1 MSDDVSKKLSELEN
15 LEKILQGVDPNVSQ
29 GSYTNVADASQN
41 PTQQNMQNSINGE
54 IKTGVNN
61 NQRKQTKRK
70 NTLLGKIIKYFMLM
84 LVLVS
89 SCFLILFA
97 IYVTGLDL
105 RFTKISINIS
115 VTDQAGKAIP
125 GVNVFL
131 NDAQIGLTDVKGT
144 FEITGLDKGTAE
156 IKLQASDYLDFIE
169 VLNVDR
175 NFLDYT
181 IDKNIKLISS
191 VKATL
196 NGKFEPILN
205 NYKFN
210 DAFVVIK
217 STSGEVIQEMK
228 LSEDG
233 NFSLAEVGT
242 GNIIFE
248 LRTPDFIDISREIE
262 LKPGINNISSINLT
276 PAGDI
281 LESYQSYV
289 TNSFIQQI
297 NILIENHDPNLIN
310 VNYDEQNFL
319 IKDLLVGQK
328 YKIRIEAEGFET
340 RDYEVTIQQG
350 YNEIFDLI
358 FVEQGRA
365 VFYGELND
373 SNRFHIFTSDFDG
386 KDFIQLT
393 DINNLDLENIFYNKE
408 TDRIYFTTEIDRVR
422 SVLGGNTQIVYELN
436 PETKV
441 LNKVT
446 TNTQNLGRV
455 FTNFIAGKIVNIYKN
470 DRRDLAFRLETR
482 NIDGTQP
489 IFIKT
494 TNDNYVIGNLFL
506 SNDSNLVY
514 TQETD
519 NTSKKNYIF
528 VTEVGGQTKLV
539 SDKTESTILSLSSSG
554 KNLIFMAKETSS
566 NFFDLFIYNY
576 DTSQT
581 RRIFTNYQ
589 GLNAQ
594 FLGESEN
601 EFIFFRDEAGLE
613 NIYRF
618 DLESNSEEQVTRLTQ
633 IYDIN
638 SIYQQSG
645 YVFYSTNRGL
655 HILDPE
661 KVQNFKLVKE
671 GDWVVR

>member
-15 LEKILQGVDPNVSQ
+15 LEKILQGVDPTTSQ
-29 GSYTNVADASQN
+29 GTYTNVQTTNNDSSGNVVQDN
-41 PTQQNMQNSINGE
+41 
-54 IKTGVNN
+54 IKTGIKESKTF
-61 NQRKQTKRK
+61 QGKSK
-70 NTLLGKIIKYFMLM
+70 NTLLGKVIKYFMLI
-84 LVLVS
+84 LVLIS

-97 IYVTGLDL
+97 VYLTGLDL
-105 RFTKISINIS
+105 RFTKITISLS

-156 IKLQASDYLDFIE
+156 IKLTASDYLDFVE
-169 VLNVDR
+169 VVNVDR
-175 NFLDYT
+175 NFLNYT

-196 NGKFEPILN
+196 NGRFEPVLN
-205 NYKFN
+205 NYKFT

-233 NFSLAEVGT
+233 SFSLPEVGT

-289 TNSFIQQI
+289 TNSFIQQM
-297 NILIENHDPNLIN
+297 NILIENHDPKLIN
-310 VNYDEQNFL
+310 INYDEQNFL

-328 YKIRIEAEGFET
+328 YKIRIEADGYET

-365 VFYGELND
+365 VFYGQTGN
-373 SNRFHIFTSDFDG
+373 SNRAHIFTSALDG
-386 KDFIQLT
+386 FNLVQLT
-393 DINNLDLENIFYNKE
+393 DINNLNPTNIFYNPDSDK
-408 TDRIYFTTEIDRVR
+408 IYFTTEIDRVR
-422 SVLGGNTQIVYELN
+422 SVLNGNVVIVYELD
-436 PETKV
+436 PQSKV
-441 LNKVT
+441 LNRIT

-455 FTNFIAGKIVNIYKN
+455 FPNFVAQKIVNIYKN

-482 NIDGTQP
+482 NTDGTQP

-494 TNDNYVIGNLFL
+494 TNDNYVIDNLFL
-506 SNDSNLVY
+506 SNDSKLVY

-519 NTSKKNYIF
+519 NSSKNNFIF
-528 VTEVGGQTKLV
+528 VTEIGGQTKLV
-539 SDKTESTILSLSSSG
+539 SDKASSTILSLSSSG
-554 KNLIFMAKETSS
+554 KNLIFMAKETSN
-566 NFFDLFIYNY
+566 NFFDLFVYNY
-576 DTSQT
+576 GTSQT

-601 EFIFFRDEAGLE
+601 EFIFFRDDSGLE
-613 NIYRF
+613 NIYKF

-633 IYDIN
+633 IYNIN

-655 HILDPE
+655 HVLDPE

-671 GDWVVR
+671 GEWVVR

>member
-29 GSYTNVADASQN
+29 GSYTNVVYGSRN
-41 PTQQNMQNSINGE
+41 HTQKNVLNSINGE
-54 IKTGVNN
+54 ITSDVKNSE
-61 NQRKQTKRK
+61 RKQTKHK
-70 NTLLGKIIKYFMLM
+70 NTLLGKIIKYFMLV

-97 IYVTGLDL
+97 IYVTELDL

-115 VTDQAGKAIP
+115 VTDQEGKAIT

-131 NDAQIGLTDVKGT
+131 NNVQIGLTDVKGT
-144 FEITGLDKGTAE
+144 FEITGLDKGTVE
-156 IKLQASDYLDFIE
+156 IKLTASDYLDFVE
-169 VLNVDR
+169 VINLDR
-175 NFLDYT
+175 NFLDYK

-196 NGKFEPILN
+196 SGKFEPILN

-228 LSEDG
+228 LAEDG
-233 NFSLAEVGT
+233 SFSLPEVGT
-242 GNIIFE
+242 GNIVFE

-262 LKPGINNISSINLT
+262 LKPGINKISSINLT

-297 NILIENHDPNLIN
+297 NILIENHDPKLIN

-328 YKIRIEAEGFET
+328 YKIRIEAEGYET

-350 YNEIFDLI
+350 YNQIFDLI
-358 FVEQGRA
+358 FVEKGRA

-393 DINNLDLENIFYNKE
+393 DINNLDPKNIFYDKE
-408 TDRIYFTTEIDRVR
+408 KDRIYFTTEIDRVR

-482 NIDGTQP
+482 NINGTQP
-489 IFIKT
+489 IFIKK
-494 TNDNYVIGNLFL
+494 TNDNYVINNLFL
-506 SNDSNLVY
+506 SNDSKFVY

-519 NTSKKNYIF
+519 NTSKKTYIF

-539 SDKTESTILSLSSSG
+539 SDKTESTILSLSGSG

-581 RRIFTNYQ
+581 RRIFNNYQ

-594 FLGESEN
+594 FLGESES
-601 EFIFFRDEAGLE
+601 EFIFFKDELGLE

-618 DLESNSEEQVTRLTQ
+618 DLETNSQEQLTRLTK
-633 IYDIN
+633 IYDIKG
-638 SIYQQSG
+638 IYQQSG
-645 YVFYSTNRGL
+645 YIFYSTNRGL
-655 HILDPE
+655 YILDP
-661 KVQNFKLVKE
+661 KRIQNFKLVKE
-671 GDWVVR
+671 GEWFVR